1 MSELTRY
8 SLITEK
14 FPREFLL
21 LQGTGCRYKKCK
33 FCDYYNDVSENPF
46 EINRPVL
53 EGISGQFCVLD
64 IINSGSCFELD
75 EETLALIH
83 KKATE
88 KNIHTIWFEAHYM
101 YRNKL
106 DNFRKRFANANLK
119 FRTGIETFNPALR
132 NYLEKGVSPN
142 VTAADVAK
150 YFNGVCLLVGFE
162 GQTRDDIVRDIELT
176 SQHFEYFSVNVFTPN
191 TTAVKP
197 NLELISWFKSNIY
210 PHLKDNPRAEVLLE
224 NTDLGVGTS
233 I

>member
-46 EINRPVL
+46 EINKPVL
-53 EGISGQFCVLD
+53 ERVTGQFGVLD

-88 KNIHTIWFEAHYM
+88 KNIHTIWFEAHYI

-106 DNFRKRFANANLK
+106 DSFRKRFPDIELK
-119 FRTGIETFNPALR
+119 FRTGIETFNPELR
-132 NYLEKGVSPN
+132 DYLCKGVTSD

-150 YFNGVCLLVGFE
+150 YFNGVCLLVGFK
-162 GQTRDDIVRDIELT
+162 GQTRDDITMDIELA

-191 TTAVKP
+191 TTSIKP
-197 NLELISWFKSNIY
+197 DVELISWFKKNVY
-210 PHLKDNPRAEVLLE
+210 PQLQANPRAEVLLE
-224 NTDLGVGTS
+224 NTDLGVGAST
-233 I
+233 

>member
-46 EINRPVL
+46 EINKPVL
-53 EGISGQFCVLD
+53 ERVTEQFGVLD

-75 EETLALIH
+75 EATLTLIH
-83 KKATE
+83 KTAQK

-106 DNFRKRFANANLK
+106 DSFRERFPNIKLK

-132 NYLEKGVSPN
+132 NYLEKGISPN
-142 VTAADVAK
+142 VTASDVAK
-150 YFNGVCLLVGFE
+150 YFNGVCLLVGFR

-176 SQHFEYFSVNVFTPN
+176 SQHFEYFSVNVFTLN
-191 TTAVKP
+191 TTSIKP
-197 NLELISWFKSNIY
+197 DVELISWFKKNVY
-210 PHLKDNPRAEVLLE
+210 HQLQANPRAEVLLE

-233 I
+233 T

>member
-21 LQGTGCRYKKCK
+21 LQGSGCRYKKCK

-46 EINRPVL
+46 EINKPVL
-53 EGISGQFCVLD
+53 ERVTGQFGVLD

-75 EETLALIH
+75 EDTLVLMH
-83 KKATE
+83 KTAKE

-101 YRNKL
+101 YRNNL
-106 DNFRKRFANANLK
+106 DSFRERFPNINLK
-119 FRTGIETFNPALR
+119 FRTGIETFNPVLR
-132 NYLEKGVSPN
+132 NYLEKGISPN

-162 GQTRDDIVRDIELT
+162 GQSRDDIARDIELA
-176 SQHFEYFSVNVFTPN
+176 SKHFDYFSVNVFTPN
-191 TTAVKP
+191 TSAVKP

-210 PHLKDNPRAEVLLE
+210 PHLKDNPHAEVLLE
-224 NTDLGVGTS
+224 NTDLGVG
-233 I
+233 